1 MMDQMLTSKSAPSLS
16 IAEQQTAA
24 APEPLEPRGRPWVKG
39 QSGNPAGRPSRA
51 RQAAR
56 VAQGLIGRKTVPLVN
71 KLVELAL
78 LGDRTALRLCLD
90 RIAPARREPPI
101 DLDLPAI
108 GNRADLLSA
117 LTAIADAAAADAL
130 TSSQAAALTRML
142 IALRQATW

>member
-1 MMDQMLTSKSAPSLS
+1 MDQMFEPNSPSPLCV
-16 IAEQQTAA
+16 AEQQNAA
-24 APEPLEPRGRPWVKG
+24 EPPPPKPRGRPWIKG

-71 KLVELAL
+71 KLLELAL

-101 DLDLPAI
+101 DLDLPAVRS
-108 GNRADLLSA
+108 RADLRRA
-117 LTAIADAAAADAL
+117 LTAIAGAASADAL
-130 TSSQAAALTRML
+130 TSSQAAALARML